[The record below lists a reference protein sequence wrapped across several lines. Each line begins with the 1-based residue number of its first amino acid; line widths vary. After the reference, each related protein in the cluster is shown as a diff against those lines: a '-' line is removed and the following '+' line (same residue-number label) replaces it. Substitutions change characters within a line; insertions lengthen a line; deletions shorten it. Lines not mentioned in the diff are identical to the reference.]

1 MASKRNALNKP
12 ISTQACW
19 RKSDKFHFI
28 YIETFYGSFVLICC
42 RFQRPS
48 FFGDTNECLGQA
60 FWFLLLAF
68 FSREC
73 WVFFLP
79 AYFQAV
85 SHFWVPFLFLG
96 LSLIGAFPIFW
107 FAFFPARFVLAF
119 CHLRSSSFGGF
130 LRQNALSGRNKDIWQ
145 KCSRTIF
152 FSGNLP
158 IFWNGSGWRNPRCA
172 FRWGFA
178 ELFFLA
184 VSTWA
189 TKKKPSYFPLYWLFN
204 RDHSTGLS

>member
-1 MASKRNALNKP
+1 MASNRNALNKP

-152 FSGNLP
+152 FRGICQFFGMEVVEETQDVHSVGDLRNFFFWPFLLEPRKKNL
-158 IFWNGSGWRNPRCA
+158 
-172 FRWGFA
+172 
-178 ELFFLA
+178 L
-184 VSTWA
+184 
-189 TKKKPSYFPLYWLFN
+189 
-204 RDHSTGLS
+204 LSIILVVQ